1 MDEVGLGP
9 GTRHIFDTVGLAG
22 ERWEQSA
29 ILAFTLRIALVNA
42 ENDAR
47 NACIELSRR

>member
-1 MDEVGLGP
+1 MGL
-9 GTRHIFDTVGLAG
+9 DTFSTLLVWG

-29 ILAFTLRIALVNA
+29 ILAFTLRIALADA
-42 ENDAR
+42 EIDTR